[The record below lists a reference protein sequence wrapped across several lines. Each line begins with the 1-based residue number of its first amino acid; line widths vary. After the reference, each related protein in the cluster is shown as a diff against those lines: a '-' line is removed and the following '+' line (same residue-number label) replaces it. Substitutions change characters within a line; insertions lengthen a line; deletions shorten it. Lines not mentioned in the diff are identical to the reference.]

1 MDGSVEA
8 LPSIMTIRAARSAQP
23 HATEHRDFGGADV
36 CVMMMLL
43 FAILNIGDGR
53 VGSTCPRRV
62 GHPREPA
69 GDGEKLAQPP
79 VEWGKKLL

>member
-43 FAILNIGDGR
+43 MLHGEFYVLRGPRASLEATTDADGGNR
-53 VGSTCPRRV
+53 IT
-62 GHPREPA
+62 A
-69 GDGEKLAQPP
+69 AL
-79 VEWGKKLL
+79 